1 MNDAGYR
8 ACRAMLYA
16 AVLGFTASA
25 EAAGIQHQDKFA
37 TAIRNMSSG
46 PSVVLL
52 TVVDDR
58 TRQSRTGCALV
69 PFLLGAIQREMGV
82 SKDKAIDVAL
92 ANATHEF
99 HFSKQDAIDNI
110 PFITTPSGVCTAV
123 EHDLSVVM
131 RHRTGDFLIVE
142 TGEVIG
148 RHE

>member
-1 MNDAGYR
+1 MNYAGYR
-8 ACRAMLYA
+8 TCQATLYA

-25 EAAGIQHQDKFA
+25 EAAGIQHQDKFE

-46 PSVVLL
+46 PSIILL

-58 TRQSRTGCALV
+58 TRQSRTGCALA

-82 SKDKAIDVAL
+82 SKDKAMDVAL
-92 ANATHEF
+92 ANSTHEF

-110 PFITTPSGVCTAV
+110 PFIKAPSGVCTAV

-131 RHRTGDFLIVE
+131 RDRTGDFLIVE
-142 TGEVIG
+142 TGEVIE